1 MNIQY
6 FYLFIQLFGEVMHAT
21 QLFNFFCSF
30 SVDIQPRFHAVFKDG
45 KMKMNG
51 DESEDENDEEEESE
65 DDEDK
70 EDDDGDDD
78 DEEESEEEEDGE
90 ESEKDEDDI
99 EGNDKEEDNEG
110 LANFT

>member
-6 FYLFIQLFGEVMHAT
+6 FYLFIQLFGEVMHET

-70 EDDDGDDD
+70 EDDGDDD

-90 ESEKDEDDI
+90 ESEKDEDDV
-99 EGNDKEEDNEG
+99 EGNDNEEDNEG
-110 LANFT
+110 LANIT

>member
-45 KMKMNG
+45 KMKMNE
-51 DESEDENDEEEESE
+51 DESEDENDEEDSE
-65 DDEDK
+65 DDEDN
-70 EDDDGDDD
+70 EDDDGDDKD
-78 DEEESEEEEDGE
+78 GSEEEDDE
-90 ESEKDEDDI
+90 ESEKDED
-99 EGNDKEEDNEG
+99 EVEENDNEEDNEG
-110 LANFT
+110 LT